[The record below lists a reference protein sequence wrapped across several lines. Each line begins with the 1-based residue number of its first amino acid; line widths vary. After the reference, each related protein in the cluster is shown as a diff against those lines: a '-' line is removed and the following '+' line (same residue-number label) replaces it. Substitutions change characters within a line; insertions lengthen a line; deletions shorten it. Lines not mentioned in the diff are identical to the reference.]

1 MKRILLLIAAIGL
14 AGATLVTAPSA
25 SAGGTTYRAPF
36 QAGPASTSADDDGGE
51 FTYSSV
57 NPSTGQVDVMSL
69 NIVPGAIGCGATG
82 AFGYLR
88 VNHTV
93 GGAIDKVMFA
103 YSGASLT
110 QYAWLKLNIRGVV
123 NGVEQYLG
131 SKAVRG
137 QMVHDSGTFVTA
149 LDKQPDLGSVMTIDF
164 GIESGSACPN
174 ADGGRVTFSTVTV
187 A

>member
-14 AGATLVTAPSA
+14 AAGTLATSPSA
-25 SAGGTTYRAPF
+25 SASGTTYRAPY
-36 QAGPASTSADDDGGE
+36 ATGPVSDPEDDGGGE
-51 FTYSSV
+51 FTYSDV
-57 NPSTGQVDVMSL
+57 DPATGQVDIMSL
-69 NIVPGAIGCGATG
+69 NIVPGAIGCAATG

-88 VNHTV
+88 VVHDVTGPVN
-93 GGAIDKVMFA
+93 KVMFA

-110 QYAWLKLNIRGVV
+110 QYAWLKLNVRGIV
-123 NGVEQYLG
+123 GGAEQYIG

-137 QMVHDSGTFVTA
+137 QMVHDSGTFVA
-149 LDKQPDLGSVMTIDF
+149 DLDKAPDVGTQMTIDF

-174 ADGGRVTFSTVTV
+174 ADGGRATFSAVSV

>member
-14 AGATLVTAPSA
+14 AAGTLATPPASA
-25 SAGGTTYRAPF
+25 SGTTYRAPY
-36 QAGPASTSADDDGGE
+36 AMGPVSDPEDDGGGE
-51 FTYSSV
+51 FTHSGV
-57 NPSTGQVDVMSL
+57 NPATGQVDILSL
-69 NIVPGAIGCGATG
+69 NIVPGAIGCAATG

-88 VNHTV
+88 VIHDVTGPV
-93 GGAIDKVMFA
+93 SKVMFA

-110 QYAWLKLNIRGVV
+110 QYAWLKLNVRGIV
-123 NGVEQYLG
+123 GGAEQYIG

-137 QMVHDSGTFVTA
+137 QMVHDSGTFVA
-149 LDKQPDLGSVMTIDF
+149 ELDKAPDLGSQMTIDF

-174 ADGGRVTFSTVTV
+174 ADGGRATFATVTV